1 MYLMPPEMSDRLYH
15 QAFAGYEDECNE
27 AVAAW
32 ATGDNT
38 QTLTVWSRF
47 DERAK
52 NRSVDEVLYDAMDD
66 DHLIEQFKNV
76 LRFSKCDLVLALR
89 ASLIKQVVKQNGESI
104 AEMRAGSYD
113 AED

>member
-1 MYLMPPEMSDRLYH
+1 MYLMPPEQFDRLYH
-15 QAFAGYEDECNE
+15 QAFASYEDECLK
-27 AVAAW
+27 AVACW

-38 QTLTVWSRF
+38 QALTVWSRF

-52 NRSVDEVLYDAMDD
+52 DRPVDEVLYDALDD
-66 DHLIEQFKNV
+66 DHLIAQFKNV

-89 ASLIKQVVKQNGESI
+89 AALVKQVVKQNGESI
-104 AEMRAGSYD
+104 AEMRAGNYD